1 MMTAVEINAEINRS
15 LEYLSG
21 NENYL
26 RKAMNELKR
35 LALQMRRESD
45 KATIRK
51 IKVKE
56 MPLSIDHYIGMASPN
71 REDDKASLEEYLTEK
86 YNI

>member
-1 MMTAVEINAEINRS
+1 MTATEINAEIYRS
-15 LEYLSG
+15 LGYLSG

-26 RKAMNELKR
+26 RKAMYELKQ
-35 LALQMRRESD
+35 LALQMRHESD
-45 KATIRK
+45 KATIKK

-56 MPLSIDHYIGMASPN
+56 MPLSIDNYIGIASPN
-71 REDDKASLEEYLTEK
+71 REDDKAALEEYLTEK

>member
-1 MMTAVEINAEINRS
+1 MTAIEINAEIYRS
-15 LEYLSG
+15 LGYLSG

-35 LALQMRRESD
+35 LAMQMRSESD
-45 KATIRK
+45 KSTTQK

-56 MPLSIDHYIGMASPN
+56 MPLSIDKYIGMASPN
-71 REDDKASLEEYLTEK
+71 REDDKAALEEYLTEK